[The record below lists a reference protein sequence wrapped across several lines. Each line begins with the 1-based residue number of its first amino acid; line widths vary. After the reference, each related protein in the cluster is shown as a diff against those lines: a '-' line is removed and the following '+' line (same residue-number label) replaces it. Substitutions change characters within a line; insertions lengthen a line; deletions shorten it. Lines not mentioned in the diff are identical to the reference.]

1 MIINDENYVGEIY
14 DGKANGDGTL
24 TTEHWTFRGTFK
36 NNERHG
42 LGVYTWKNGTVE
54 EGEFKNGEKEGKATQ
69 YWQNGTVW
77 NKTYSNCVLVQEEKV
92 L

>member
-54 EGEFKNGEKEGKATQ
+54 EGEFKNGEKEGKDTFEIICL
-69 YWQNGTVW
+69 G
-77 NKTYSNCVLVQEEKV
+77 KDGLVTNNSWHCQG
-92 L
+92 